1 MVRIDNY
8 KKKLSI
14 STTNSKKL
22 RKKISKVKCKS
33 LKGKNWKKKK
43 KKKKKLWE
51 DMGELCPVSIVLD
64 PNLKALP
71 LSFSYRPTTIECSY
85 LISI

>member
-14 STTNSKKL
+14 STNSKKL

-43 KKKKKLWE
+43 IVRRYGWI
-51 DMGELCPVSIVLD
+51 VSRGYCTG
-64 PNLKALP
+64 
-71 LSFSYRPTTIECSY
+71 S
-85 LISI
+85 